1 MNDLSRVTQKLS
13 SQVFTH
19 SVNMCDPE
27 RSLIFLDAEIMG
39 EQKPSPCVYGPYMLM
54 MKWILDTV
62 HWMSTSPVEQS
73 MKGVEGGM
81 EWEGVCGNIVQND
94 NILPE
99 MSEVRPRL
107 CR

>member
-13 SQVFTH
+13 SQVFTL

-54 MKWILDTV
+54 MK
-62 HWMSTSPVEQS
+62 
-73 MKGVEGGM
+73 
-81 EWEGVCGNIVQND
+81 
-94 NILPE
+94 
-99 MSEVRPRL
+99 
-107 CR
+107 